1 MYKSKYFLMR
11 IVSVSYAILLLLS
24 LYGCHNETSVML
36 EKADRLIQENPD
48 SALSIM
54 EEINPDNL
62 SDEGEKAFY
71 ALLLTE
77 ALYRTGIDQTDDSI
91 INISTTYYHLKEN
104 NPLRARAYYQKGMI
118 QNNAGEY
125 SNAFL
130 SLMLAEETASA
141 SQDTRQLALIHRS
154 MADIFESIN
163 NPKTAVDYYTRS
175 YEEFSAVNDS
185 VYANDALFDMARANH
200 NAINYQEAINTL
212 RILLPRIEAA
222 EDRQLIPYIL
232 DLMGSTYQALEQ
244 YDEAISVLTRLHNE
258 YPSMMKP
265 SAWNNLGLSYLMSGN
280 LEKAR
285 ECEDSIKALIDEPSW
300 LSYRIADVSGN
311 YPKALSLLKVE
322 YQDGNNFFIDW
333 VSRSAEKDL
342 LDQYARLK
350 ENMRLEKRTNA
361 TIFALVFVSIVLLAI
376 IAYLIIKRLRRRNRK
391 LTDDNARLAENNVT
405 LTGQRETLTEQLN
418 VNKEVIRNLREDI
431 SRQNNEIISLRANL
445 HSLIDKK
452 EKLTKD
458 LEFIADQNSRLTL
471 RITEA
476 DSILAAREEAISEAR
491 IKLKEAVASQS
502 LLIDGMVKAYY
513 DSDSKKLP
521 KNEVLDK
528 FCGII
533 KGLRHDNEL
542 ILQFEKLVNSHL
554 DNLMVSFKSDYP
566 NLNDY
571 EYDLFLF
578 SVLGFSTKSI
588 SVFQDISA
596 ENFYNRKS
604 KLIKKIKN
612 VEASVN
618 PGKYLDYI

>member
-1 MYKSKYFLMR
+1 MYKSRFLIIR
-11 IVSVSYAILLLLS
+11 IASVSCTIMLLLS
-24 LYGCHNETSVML
+24 LYGCHSETSAML
-36 EKADRLIQENPD
+36 ESADNIMQENPD
-48 SALSIM
+48 SALSIV
-54 EEINPDNL
+54 EGINPDDL

-77 ALYRTGIDQTDDSI
+77 ARYRTGIDQTDDSI
-91 INISTTYYHLKEN
+91 INIATTYYHLKEN

-141 SQDTRQLALIHRS
+141 NQDTRQLALIHRS
-154 MADIFESIN
+154 MADTFASIKN
-163 NPKTAVDYYTRS
+163 SKSAVHYYTQS
-175 YEEFSAVNDS
+175 YEEFSSINDS
-185 VYANDALFDMARANH
+185 IYSNDALCDIATANY
-200 NAINYQEAINTL
+200 NATNYQEAINTL
-212 RILLPRIEAA
+212 KILLPRIEAA

-232 DLMGSTYQALEQ
+232 DLMGSSYQALGQ
-244 YDEAISVLTRLHNE
+244 YNQAISVITRLHNE

-265 SAWNNLGLSYLMSGN
+265 SSWNDLGLSYLMSGN

-285 ECEDSIKALIDEPSW
+285 ECEDSIKALTDEPSW
-300 LSYRIADVSGN
+300 LSYRIADESGN
-311 YPKALSLLKVE
+311 YHKALSLLKVE

-350 ENMRLEKRTNA
+350 ENMRLEKKTNA
-361 TIFALVFVSIVLLAI
+361 IIFALVIVSIVLLAI

-405 LTGQRETLTEQLN
+405 LTYQRETLTEQLN
-418 VNKEVIRNLREDI
+418 VNKEYIRNLREDI
-431 SRQNNEIISLRANL
+431 SRQNNEIISLRASL
-445 HSLIDKK
+445 HSLIEKK
-452 EKLTKD
+452 DELTKD
-458 LEFIADQNSRLTL
+458 LEFITDQNNRLTL
-471 RITEA
+471 SITEA
-476 DSILAAREEAISEAR
+476 GTLLTAREAAISEAK
-491 IKLKEAVASQS
+491 IKLKDAVASQS
-502 LLIDGMVKAYY
+502 LLIDDMVKTYY

-528 FCGII
+528 FSGII
-533 KGLRHDNEL
+533 NGLRHNNEL
-542 ILQFEKLVNSHL
+542 FLQFENLVNSHL
-554 DNLMVSFKSDYP
+554 DNLMLSFKTDYP
-566 NLNDY
+566 GLNDY

-588 SVFQDISA
+588 SVFQGIST

-612 VEASVN
+612 VKAPIN
-618 PGKYLDYI
+618 PEKYLDYI